1 MSRRAIFLGS
11 VLLVLVSVLS
21 YAQSPAPFINLPLMP
36 DATAPGG
43 GDFTLTVSGTGLSQL
58 RW

>member
-1 MSRRAIFLGS
+1 MRRHATLLGT
-11 VLLVLVSVLS
+11 VLLALASVLS